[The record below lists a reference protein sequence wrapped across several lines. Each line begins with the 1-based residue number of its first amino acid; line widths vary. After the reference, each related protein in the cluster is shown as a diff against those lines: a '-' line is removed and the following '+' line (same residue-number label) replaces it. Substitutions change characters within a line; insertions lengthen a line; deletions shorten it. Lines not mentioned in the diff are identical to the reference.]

1 MYDLFIDDCFS
12 KAKIAVP
19 GHVKWREF
27 VTAHMRLIAHMIVSS
42 RKFRLLDKDQIVLF
56 SEYVSQSKYSFWASQ
71 DLIDKTD
78 ELSTVDQKKALLKA
92 VF

>member
-1 MYDLFIDDCFS
+1 MYDLFVSDCFS
-12 KAKIAVP
+12 KAKIGMP

-42 RKFRLLDKDQIVLF
+42 RNFRVLDMNQIVLF
-56 SEYVSQSKYSFWASQ
+56 SEYVSQSKYSFSATQ

-78 ELSTVDQKKALLKA
+78 QLSTVDQKKALLKA
-92 VF
+92 MF